1 MDCYN
6 STCRNISAD
15 QYTCD
20 NCYIPKY
27 CSEQCKEKDVKAH
40 APWCRPRQYFL
51 KDFAPVKNS
60 KKVLEVGT
68 YGEIQLMQH
77 VLTNKL
83 FAIKIIRKSLVSN
96 VIPLRVLFREIMI
109 HKTLI
114 HPNIVRLI
122 DHFEDI
128 SKLYIVLEFVEKG
141 SLFDLIRRK
150 IKLSESEACNIFI
163 QTCVGLN
170 FLHQNNIIH
179 RDIKP
184 ENLLISKEEVVK
196 ICDFGWSAEG
206 NDKRVTFCGT
216 ADYMS
221 PEMINHEPHTYKL
234 DIWSLGILLYEM
246 LHGNPPFRAKNPKE
260 QYRMIS
266 NNNYTIGPHVSKTAA
281 QLIRSILQL
290 KPDVRPSMVDIL
302 SSQWI
307 RDYSESKL
315 QAD

>member
-6 STCRNISAD
+6 GTCRNPSAD
-15 QYTCD
+15 QFTCD

-27 CSEQCKEKDVKAH
+27 CSSQCKEKDLKSH
-40 APWCRPRQYFL
+40 EPWCRPRLYYL
-51 KDFAPVKNS
+51 KDFVAVKTS
-60 KKVLEVGT
+60 KKILDIGT

-77 VLTNKL
+77 INSNKL

-150 IKLSESEACNIFI
+150 IKLNESEACDIFI

-170 FLHQNNIIH
+170 HLHQNNIIH

-184 ENLLISKEEVVK
+184 ENLLISKEEVIK
-196 ICDFGWSAEG
+196 ICDFGWSGDASE
-206 NDKRVTFCGT
+206 KRVTFCGT

-221 PEMINHEPHTYKL
+221 PEMINHEPHTTKL
-234 DIWSLGILLYEM
+234 D
-246 LHGNPPFRAKNPKE
+246 
-260 QYRMIS
+260 
-266 NNNYTIGPHVSKTAA
+266 V
-281 QLIRSILQL
+281 
-290 KPDVRPSMVDIL
+290 
-302 SSQWI
+302 
-307 RDYSESKL
+307 
-315 QAD
+315 